1 MPAGGTLRQMNEV
14 MLDLEAFLK
23 TLPEIRQFHLNIT
36 SPQNARM
43 EIYFKEEF
51 EKSGF
56 PYSLKSELTTVAV
69 ASGSADFRI
78 WGVGDAFDNV
88 LPGESVSTHIIL
100 TGYNY
105 DQIWSLARASQKMME
120 EHPRIRKV
128 FINSDIN
135 YYVPDRSEERR
146 VGKECRCRKSSGC
159 FIEKKSTI

>member
-1 MPAGGTLRQMNEV
+1 MPAGATLRQMNEV

-56 PYSLKSELTTVAV
+56 PYWLKDELTTFAV
-69 ASGSADFRI
+69 SSGSADFRI
-78 WGVGDAFDNV
+78 LGVGDAFDNV

-105 DQIWSLARASQKMME
+105 YQIWSFALAFHTMNSNNT
-120 EHPRIRKV
+120 RIR
-128 FINSDIN
+128 
-135 YYVPDRSEERR
+135 
-146 VGKECRCRKSSGC
+146 
-159 FIEKKSTI
+159 